1 MQNEQDIKES
11 VGAEEFKNRFS
22 DLLEN
27 ESATSTEALL
37 FASPQPLSDK
47 EIGRIVGCDRRK
59 VAAIIEE
66 LNQKYV
72 EWGRSFRIEK
82 FGGRYRFF
90 TLPEFDRYISR
101 LAEIPRPVKLS
112 RAALEVL
119 SIIAYKQ
126 PVFRSEIERIRGV
139 NPDGVVRTLLEKGLI
154 DVHGR
159 SDGPGRPLLYGTT
172 RDFLEFFGISDLSEL
187 PDPGI
192 ATDRGGDKKLVM
204 RRPPEE
210 SESTALADET
220 E

>member
-11 VGAEEFKNRFS
+11 VETEELRNRFP
-22 DLLEN
+22 DLLES
-27 ESATSTEALL
+27 ESATATEALL
-37 FASPQPLSDK
+37 FASPQPLSDR
-47 EIGRIVGCDRRK
+47 EIGRIIGCDRRK

-66 LNQKYV
+66 LNQKYSD
-72 EWGRSFRIEK
+72 WGRSFRIER
-82 FGGRYRFF
+82 FGDRYRFF
-90 TLPEFDRYISR
+90 TIPEYDRYISR
-101 LAEIPRPVKLS
+101 LADIPRPVKLS

-119 SIIAYKQ
+119 SIVAYKQ
-126 PVFRSEIERIRGV
+126 PAVRSEIERIRGV

-154 DVHGR
+154 EVRGR

-187 PDPGI
+187 PVPEMAADKG
-192 ATDRGGDKKLVM
+192 TDKRLVM

-210 SESTALADET
+210 SQSTAPADET

>member
-1 MQNEQDIKES
+1 MQNERNIKES
-11 VGAEEFKNRFS
+11 VETGEFESRFS
-22 DLLEN
+22 DLLES
-27 ESATSTEALL
+27 ELATAAEALL
-37 FASPQPLSDK
+37 FASPQPLSDR
-47 EIGRIVGCDRRK
+47 EIGRIIGRDRRK

-66 LNQKYV
+66 LNKKYV

-82 FGGRYRFF
+82 FGDRYRFF

-101 LAEIPRPVKLS
+101 LAEMPRPARLS

-126 PVFRSEIERIRGV
+126 PVVRSVIERIRGV
-139 NPDGVVRTLLEKGLI
+139 NPDGVLRTLIEKGLI
-154 DVHGR
+154 EVRSR

-187 PDPGI
+187 PIPETTGDRG
-192 ATDRGGDKKLVM
+192 TDRKLVM
-204 RRPPEE
+204 KRPPEE
-210 SESTALADET
+210 TESTAPADET

>member
-1 MQNEQDIKES
+1 LRDEQDIKES
-11 VGAEEFKNRFS
+11 METAEFESRFS

-27 ESATSTEALL
+27 ESATAAEALL
-37 FASPQPLSDK
+37 FASPQPLSDR
-47 EIGRIVGCDRRK
+47 EIGRIIGRDRRK

-82 FGGRYRFF
+82 FGNRYRFF
-90 TLPEFDRYISR
+90 TLPEFDRYVSR
-101 LAEIPRPVKLS
+101 LADMPRPVKLS

-126 PVFRSEIERIRGV
+126 PVVRSEIERIRGI
-139 NPDGVVRTLLEKGLI
+139 NPDGVLRTLLEKSLI
-154 DVHGR
+154 EVRSR

-187 PDPGI
+187 PLPETAG
-192 ATDRGGDKKLVM
+192 DRDADRKLVM

-210 SESTALADET
+210 TELTAPADET

>member
-1 MQNEQDIKES
+1 MQNEQDTRES
-11 VGAEEFKNRFS
+11 VETDEFESRLS
-22 DLLEN
+22 DLLQD
-27 ESATSTEALL
+27 ESATATEALL
-37 FASPQPLSDK
+37 FASPQPLSDR
-47 EIGRIVGCDRRK
+47 EIGRIIGRDRRK

-66 LNQKYV
+66 LNQKYI

-82 FGGRYRFF
+82 FGDGYRFF
-90 TLPEFDRYISR
+90 TLPEFDRCIGR

-112 RAALEVL
+112 KAALEVL

-126 PVFRSEIERIRGV
+126 PVVRSEIERIRGI
-139 NPDGVVRTLLEKGLI
+139 NPDGVVRTLLERGLI
-154 DVHGR
+154 EVHGR

-187 PDPGI
+187 PIPETAADKG
-192 ATDRGGDKKLVM
+192 TDKRLVI

-210 SESTALADET
+210 SESTAPADET